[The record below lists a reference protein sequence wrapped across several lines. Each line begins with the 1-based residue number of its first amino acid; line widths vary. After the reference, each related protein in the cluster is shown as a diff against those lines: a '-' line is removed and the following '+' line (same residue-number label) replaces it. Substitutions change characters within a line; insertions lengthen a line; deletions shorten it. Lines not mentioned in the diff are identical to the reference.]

1 MATEGMA
8 IYDSFIAGVN
18 LSTCQ
23 YRFVALAASTNTIV
37 GASAGS
43 ANGPLGVLMDEPAL
57 GEGGRV
63 LIFGVGKVSASAAA
77 GSAIAVGDGLICGSH
92 GRATIQTLAGSPI
105 NAMALEAL
113 ATGGAVISA
122 LILPYGANNHADNS
136 A

>member
-8 IYDSFIAGVN
+8 IQDSFIAGVN

-23 YRFVALAASTNTIV
+23 YRFVAQSSSAQTIV
-37 GASAGS
+37 GASSGS
-43 ANGPLGVLMDEPAL
+43 ATGPLGVLMDEPTV

-77 GSAIAVGDGLICGSH
+77 GSAIAVGDGLICSST
-92 GRATIQTLAGSPI
+92 GRAILQSLAGSPV
-105 NAMALEAL
+105 NAIALEAL